1 MRGMALVA
9 VVEAES
15 TLRLQADGMAVVVV
29 VGAILVNPCRRRA
42 TQMNVNTATSPSVA
56 CMTSPSHSFDVVRAG
71 INAVGEDSNEEGR
84 DSFSGKMWE

>member
-9 VVEAES
+9 VVEAERV
-15 TLRLQADGMAVVVV
+15 LRLQADGTPVFVV
-29 VGAILVNPCRRRA
+29 VGAILIYPCRRRA

-71 INAVGEDSNEEGR
+71 INAVGEDRNEEGK